1 MSEELKKKRKRI
13 HLSCLKCARA
23 KRKCCKKLPCDNCR
37 VRNLVC
43 EYEDGAN
50 PQVVQFSRS
59 RLPETPAILTEN
71 ISESRESAPFAHP
84 SSNVPLQS
92 VSSQSRPPVSA
103 TGSTEGHPHQD
114 KHRQSI
120 SSTNSQLFTQPV
132 VYSKDSIDESPS
144 TNSHNYPSTGSV
156 TSEGY
161 PTPVNP
167 IPKASST
174 NLYVNEID
182 GQKARET
189 GMVRDDQCGP
199 PNFVLRQGLGYQ
211 RMESRYYGPSSGPS
225 LLFFHTP
232 YMLPYQRR
240 ERFPKETIPGFEEIL
255 EAYKQKL
262 HWNVACFDWTDLLKW
277 LDSDNILVTN
287 KVIYLV
293 LALGS
298 LVSNRMEDAAEFEAR
313 SRIDSDVSC
322 TRFSSPCNTELLLLL
337 LRSFYYD
344 LKGQQEVV
352 WLLLNQGIA
361 RAVSMGYHRDW
372 VREEQI
378 MKGARLPEHR
388 VRRARVWNTFLEFQY
403 KYSLMLGRP
412 YSVPPRM
419 ADSPRIVV
427 ATGQFSVEK
436 SFRDFLNLL
445 APLYREFVDEL
456 LMPES
461 GEKNYTNLLQLD
473 QKISAWWFEVIKCY
487 GDRLNEP
494 LYSDS
499 MLEALPINED
509 QSLEDRI
516 VRGQFWSLAVYR
528 LFLRSRM
535 HREILQSPD
544 PQKSAYSTEQFYQAN
559 KSFTIMVKKL
569 LDMRISHGLTDL
581 TGFAIDNLL
590 YYTMRSYVCN
600 DREKYPFRSYAT
612 ETAERLEDILRKV
625 ASLGSSMSSI
635 AQNSLDAA
643 AALKNGRN
651 ISVIHPLVAVQETP
665 EQDANSTDTDEYSN
679 STSSVSTTSTRDTSH
694 RGSSVSVGSSN
705 IRGPSTQPD
714 ANHTQIMGQSVND
727 MVNNQTNLLDT
738 SGNYSGAPN
747 GGVMYSASFDLGDWT
762 GILADKTNSRQT
774 DDFLLY

>member
-1 MSEELKKKRKRI
+1 MSDDLKKKRKRI

-43 EYEDGAN
+43 EYEEGAN
-50 PQVVQFSRS
+50 PQVVQLSRG
-59 RLPETPAILTEN
+59 RVPETPAIISDN
-71 ISESRESAPFAHP
+71 ISDSRDTSSFAHP
-84 SSNVPLQS
+84 SSTVPLPGVSNQVRSS
-92 VSSQSRPPVSA
+92 VSSVVSA
-103 TGSTEGHPHQD
+103 EGYSD
-114 KHRQSI
+114 KHRPSI
-120 SSTNSQLFTQPV
+120 VSANSQLFTQPV
-132 VYSKDSIDESPS
+132 VYSKESIDESPS
-144 TNSHNYPSTGSV
+144 ANSHNYPSVGSAG
-156 TSEGY
+156 SEGH

-167 IPKASST
+167 ILKASSS
-174 NLYVNEID
+174 NLYCNDVD
-182 GQKARET
+182 RQKVRET

-262 HWNVACFDWTDLLKW
+262 HWNVACFDWVDLLKW
-277 LDSDNILVTN
+277 LESDNILATN

-298 LVSNRMEDAAEFEAR
+298 LVSNRMEDAAEFEVR
-313 SRIDSDVSC
+313 SKVDSDTNC
-322 TRFSSPCNTELLLLL
+322 TRYTAPCNTELLLLL
-337 LRSFYYD
+337 LRAFYYD

-352 WLLLNQGIA
+352 WLILSQGIA

-427 ATGQFSVEK
+427 AAGQFSVEK

-487 GDRLNEP
+487 GEKLNEP

-499 MLEALPINED
+499 MLETLPINED
-509 QSLEDRI
+509 ESLEDRI
-516 VRGQFWSLAVYR
+516 IRGQFWSLAVYR

-535 HREILQSPD
+535 HREILLSPD

-643 AALKNGRN
+643 AALKNGRS

-665 EQDANSTDTDEYSN
+665 EQDTTGTDTDDLSN
-679 STSSVSTTSTRDTSH
+679 TTSSASSTSARDM
-694 RGSSVSVGSSN
+694 SSQSSFHNVGTGGVGGQSA
-705 IRGPSTQPD
+705 RAD
-714 ANHTQIMGQSVND
+714 VNHSRIIGQSVND
-727 MVNNQTNLLDT
+727 VVNGQESLLDSST
-738 SGNYSGAPN
+738 N

-762 GILADKTNSRQT
+762 GILADKTHSRQS